1 MVGWRAA
8 AILALALPLI
18 SRCGLCEETPSPGA
32 TVRPG
37 AHTARLA
44 VPGRLTRAKAL
55 RQVPAIHPGA
65 YFVPPQLSEVPNTKY
80 GEMVLMGRDIFVDTQ
95 THARRYVGNGLNCV
109 NCHLNEGRK
118 PYSAPL
124 WAAFPQYP
132 SDRSKTRSAQTFQE
146 RVQDCFRYSM
156 NGIAPTLDTL
166 ELKALV
172 AYAHWLSKGAPT
184 RTELPG
190 RGYARL
196 TKALY

>member
-80 GEMVLMGRDIFVDTQ
+80 GEMVLMGRDIFC
-95 THARRYVGNGLNCV
+95 RYPNPC
-109 NCHLNEGRK
+109 
-118 PYSAPL
+118 
-124 WAAFPQYP
+124 AALCWQW
-132 SDRSKTRSAQTFQE
+132 
-146 RVQDCFRYSM
+146 
-156 NGIAPTLDTL
+156 L
-166 ELKALV
+166 EL
-172 AYAHWLSKGAPT
+172 
-184 RTELPG
+184 RELPFE
-190 RGYARL
+190 RGAQ
-196 TKALY
+196 ALLGATLGGFSPVSF